1 MSDFENS
8 RFMQAVE
15 EIREKEL
22 CIADGLVVVAKSYC
36 DRCHGAGITEVKRE
50 DVQANGD
57 TYITYTVGRCECA
70 TVHPKQNVLS
80 KFDPPKTV
88 VRVKP

>member
-1 MSDFENS
+1 MSDFEN

-36 DRCHGAGITEVKRE
+36 DKCRGTGITEVKHE
-50 DVQANGD
+50 SVQDGATYV
-57 TYITYTVGRCECA
+57 TYIAGQCECA
-70 TVHPKQNVLS
+70 TVHPRQNIQG

-88 VRVKP
+88 VKVKP

>member
-1 MSDFENS
+1 MSDFEN

-15 EIREKEL
+15 GMREKEL
-22 CIADGLVVVAKSYC
+22 CIAEGLVVIAKSYC
-36 DRCHGAGITEVKRE
+36 DKCRGSGTREVERKEVKP
-50 DVQANGD
+50 DA
-57 TYITYTVGRCECA
+57 TYVSYTLGQCECV
-70 TVHPKQNVLS
+70 TIHPRQNVLS